1 MSKLKKAAKK
11 TVVKNIK
18 KAAPQKKAKAAV
30 KPKSVAKKAVAKKA
44 APKKTAVKAAK
55 ALVKKTVKPVA
66 KKAVKKA
73 AKPVAKKVAKP
84 VAKKVAKPIAKKIIK
99 PIAKKAA
106 KPVTNKVAKPEAK
119 KVTVKPIAKTNSKT
133 VVKPLSKPVVPP
145 SKPKPIAEPKK
156 GKEAPIKVVKPSIEI
171 MQKNELPKLSTI
183 QTTHS
188 FTKQKV
194 QPAPSKTRELN
205 ADGTE
210 KLRYNDKDLEEFRVL
225 IVDKIAN
232 AKAEFQLLQQQLN
245 NANDNGTDDTSGT
258 FKMLEDGSETLAKEE
273 AAQLAARQ
281 RKFIEQLENALIRI
295 KNKTFGICRVT
306 GKLIP
311 KDRLRAVPHTTQS
324 IEAKLL
330 QNRD

>member
-1 MSKLKKAAKK
+1 M
-11 TVVKNIK
+11 
-18 KAAPQKKAKAAV
+18 
-30 KPKSVAKKAVAKKA
+30 
-44 APKKTAVKAAK
+44 
-55 ALVKKTVKPVA
+55 
-66 KKAVKKA
+66 
-73 AKPVAKKVAKP
+73 
-84 VAKKVAKPIAKKIIK
+84 
-99 PIAKKAA
+99 
-106 KPVTNKVAKPEAK
+106 
-119 KVTVKPIAKTNSKT
+119 
-133 VVKPLSKPVVPP
+133 
-145 SKPKPIAEPKK
+145 
-156 GKEAPIKVVKPSIEI
+156 
-171 MQKNELPKLSTI
+171 
-183 QTTHS
+183 
-188 FTKQKV
+188 
-194 QPAPSKTRELN
+194 QPAPSKARELN
-205 ADGTE
+205 ADGSE
-210 KLRYNDKDLEEFRVL
+210 KLRYSDKELEEFREL
-225 IVDKIAN
+225 IVEKIKN